1 MYAFSYQIWDRA
13 SPPPSCCTLCQALLA
28 SEQRLAVSQTVAL
41 PVVPRTRGILTLPW
55 RAPPGGNS
63 NRVMSGNSLAD
74 TQAFYSMDSSQPSSL
89 ADISGNDIYTG
100 FGLANVSNRTVLTGS
115 NRFGLLALFAL
126 FINTSGHDYI
136 VDNTDEGHWY
146 LVDYFSPDTAC
157 CCKVLIHKLIRT
169 VLISCFRICKSLF
182 CVPHKNTELLFVSL

>member
-41 PVVPRTRGILTLPW
+41 PVIPRTRGILTLPW

-74 TQAFYSMDSSQPSSL
+74 AQAFYSMDSSQPSSL

-115 NRFGLLALFAL
+115 NRFGLLALFSH
-126 FINTSGHDYI
+126 FINTSGHDFI

-146 LVDYFSPDTAC
+146 LVDYFSPYTAC
-157 CCKVLIHKLIRT
+157 CCKVHIHKLIRT
-169 VLISCFRICKSLF
+169 VQ
-182 CVPHKNTELLFVSL
+182 NTLTVQV